1 MTRAWRLD
9 EKPRVRPVA
18 SGQRLHP
25 AIAVKTARFRH
36 RAASHRQTHS
46 AILPPDTGPWP
57 LPGCFAALR
66 PSARANTKATTLAEE
81 LPQRCNAARARPTHR
96 PRALR
101 QRPSARCGKQKRVNP
116 QLHRPPSTDS
126 HDKTAQALFRTKQGD
141 HVQAET
147 IAPHPT
153 PRAGVPRYSL
163 RSSAKTRTTVIR
175 AAGSV

>member
-1 MTRAWRLD
+1 MRGVWTKNLRHLARLGSRLQPATA
-9 EKPRVRPVA
+9 ESTACLLHRTA
-18 SGQRLHP
+18 SLNH
-25 AIAVKTARFRH
+25 
-36 RAASHRQTHS
+36 SHFV
-46 AILPPDTGPWP
+46 ILPTSLLARP
-57 LPGCFAALR
+57 LPDLYAALR
-66 PSARANTKATTLAEE
+66 LRARGNTKGQLLAEE
-81 LPQRCNAARARPTHR
+81 LPQRCNAARARLTHR

-101 QRPSARCGKQKRVNP
+101 QRPSARCGKKKRVHP